1 MVPEDQELDRQDHS
15 SSMGSSRGG
24 LLGISG
30 SPARSSPRHTG
41 NGSHAVHRCVQLGL
55 GSLTRLTLD
64 SGSAFLRSPHINIL
78 EMQAVISAVREF
90 LPHLRSIVVRLMC
103 DNAVTGCLH
112 QEWMGTRSYTL
123 MQVMIRLLKW
133 CNRKAIRLVPVHQA
147 DAVSRIGQILN
158 TEWMLA
164 MERLRPVFYKWGE
177 PQIDMF
183 ATFSNRRLIK
193 FVSPYP
199 HPRAEWTDAM
209 STSWDNGRGLLYAF
223 PSLKLVPQVLQK
235 I

>member
-1 MVPEDQELDRQDHS
+1 MHLKVQSVHQHWMSNPIISGTQSPQVAGCDGVHGNAGASWQVKTPTNPVVGCHSMVPEDQELDRQDHS

-112 QEWMGTRSYTL
+112 QE
-123 MQVMIRLLKW
+123 
-133 CNRKAIRLVPVHQA
+133 
-147 DAVSRIGQILN
+147 
-158 TEWMLA
+158 
-164 MERLRPVFYKWGE
+164 
-177 PQIDMF
+177 
-183 ATFSNRRLIK
+183 
-193 FVSPYP
+193 
-199 HPRAEWTDAM
+199 
-209 STSWDNGRGLLYAF
+209 
-223 PSLKLVPQVLQK
+223 
-235 I
+235 